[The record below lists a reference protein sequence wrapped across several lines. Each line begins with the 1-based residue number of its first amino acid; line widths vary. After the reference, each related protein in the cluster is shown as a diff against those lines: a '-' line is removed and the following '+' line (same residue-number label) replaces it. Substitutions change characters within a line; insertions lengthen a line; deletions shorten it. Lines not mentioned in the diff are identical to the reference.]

1 MPRFYN
7 IIFCIL
13 FFASCNNA
21 NTSPQQTNSERQ
33 PEVTNIMDSCLTDGF
48 DYPVGGP
55 DGKGEYISRIDG
67 KHYKSWYNATRFAEQ
82 YTLGIHP
89 GIDLNGTGGG
99 DTDWGQPVY
108 AIGKGTVEV
117 AKDFGSPWGN
127 VVLIKHKY
135 INNGL
140 VHVCYSLY
148 AHLETMQVNKGDFVQ
163 KRKQIGEIGTGGG
176 AYPAHLHLEIRKE
189 NMKDLP
195 ANYWPSSHANDI
207 AWVKEHY
214 LDPENFIQSQRT
226 LSFPLKEP
234 RLIVAIKSEYA
245 LYYFEYGTRKKKY
258 EIALSQNP
266 IGHKEKE
273 GDLRLPE
280 GEYYI
285 CEKQKGPFYGNFA
298 DFLGPCL
305 LRISYPNIF
314 DAEAAFSKGL
324 ISQKEKEMIIKA
336 NLKHQTP
343 NKSTRLGGGIV
354 IHGWKGDWTPNGN
367 RHLTWGCISMHN
379 SDLESF
385 YDIITLNTKII
396 ITP

>member
-1 MPRFYN
+1 MLQFYTSVLCVWFL
-7 IIFCIL
+7 I
-13 FFASCNNA
+13 SCGNA
-21 NTSPQQTNSERQ
+21 TTTSQQTNPERQ
-33 PEVTNIMDSCLTDGF
+33 QDVINIMDSCLTDGF
-48 DYPVGGP
+48 DYPVGDR
-55 DGKGEYISRIDG
+55 DGKGEYISKIDG
-67 KHYKSWYNATRFAEQ
+67 KHYSSWYNATKFAEQ

-127 VVLIKHKY
+127 VVSIKHKY
-135 INNGL
+135 IVNGL

-148 AHLETMQVNKGDFVQ
+148 AHLETIQVSEGDFVQ

-176 AYPAHLHLEIRKE
+176 RYAAHLHLEIRNE
-189 NMKDLP
+189 NMKGFP
-195 ANYWPSSHANDI
+195 ATYWPSSHSKDTT
-207 AWVKEHY
+207 WVKEHY
-214 LDPENFIQSQRT
+214 LDPEEFIHSHRT
-226 LSFPLKEP
+226 LSVPLREP
-234 RLIVAIKSEYA
+234 KLIVAIKSKYV
-245 LYYFEYGTRKKKY
+245 LYYFENGVQKKQY

-266 IGHKEKE
+266 TGHKEKE
-273 GDLRLPE
+273 GDLKLPE

-285 CEKQKGPFYGNFA
+285 CGKQKGPFYGSFA

-314 DAEAAFSKGL
+314 DAEAAFCKGL
-324 ISQKEKEMIIKA
+324 LSRKEKEIIVSA
-336 NLKHQTP
+336 NLKHQIP
-343 NKSTRLGGGIV
+343 PKNTRLGGGIV
-354 IHGWKGDWTPNGN
+354 IHGWKGDWINSGN

-379 SDLESF
+379 NDLKSF